1 MPKQNVA
8 VPSNFCLLDA
18 KCNQFEVAEKLDK
31 RNNALPMRTFR
42 HWLRLASLLI
52 SCAAICKPVMA
63 AEGLPAD
70 AHELKIGEA
79 APDFSLRGVDGKM
92 YSLANFKQARVLMVV
107 FLSNHCPYSHATETR
122 LLPFVAEMKGRGLA
136 VVAINP
142 NHPDAVRIDE
152 LGYSKY
158 SDSYEEMKVY
168 AKEKGFTFPYLYD
181 GETQATAKA
190 YGCLCT
196 PHVFLFDRDRKL
208 RYKGRFDNSRFF
220 DPKTVTT
227 RDTQNAVEA
236 LLAGKPVPVEVTTPM
251 GCSTK
256 WLSKLAENVRVD
268 EQWNHAPVSVET
280 INIEGI
286 KALARNDTKK
296 LRLFNVWATWCTP
309 CVREFPGLVSISRR
323 LGSRDFEL
331 ITISVDDPKE
341 QNKVEQFLQ
350 QQHATVSSQLRK
362 TLTAEGRKT
371 NNYLFTGA
379 DTEALLKGLDPEAP
393 GPVPHTVLVAPGG
406 KILYRQTGQLDAA
419 ELQTKVVEELGPYYD
434 K

>member
-1 MPKQNVA
+1 
-8 VPSNFCLLDA
+8 
-18 KCNQFEVAEKLDK
+18 
-31 RNNALPMRTFR
+31 MRTFL
-42 HWLRLASLLI
+42 HWLRVAYLLI
-52 SCAAICKPVMA
+52 SCAAIEHSLLA
-63 AEGLPAD
+63 AEGLPPD
-70 AHELKIGEA
+70 AHELKIGET

-92 YSLANFKQARVLMVV
+92 YSLANFKKAPVLMVV
-107 FLSNHCPYSHATETR
+107 FLSNHCPYSHAAETR

-142 NHPDAVRIDE
+142 NHPDAVRVDE

-158 SDSYEEMKVY
+158 SDSYDEMKIY

-208 RYKGRFDNSRFF
+208 RYKGRFDNSRFA

-236 LLAGKPVPVEVTTPM
+236 LLTGKAVPVEVTTPM

-256 WLSKLAENVRVD
+256 WLSKLAENARID
-268 EQWNHAPVSVET
+268 QQWNHAPVSVET
-280 INIEGI
+280 IDVDGI
-286 KALARNDTKK
+286 KNLARNDTKK
-296 LRLFNVWATWCTP
+296 LRLFNVWATWCGP
-309 CVREFPGLVSISRR
+309 CVKEFPGLVSLSRR

-331 ITISVDDPKE
+331 ITISVDEPKE
-341 QNKVEQFLQ
+341 QSKVQHFLE
-350 QQHATVSSQLRK
+350 QQHATLPAQLQK

-371 NNYLFTGA
+371 NHYLFTGA
-379 DTEALLKGLDPEAP
+379 DTEALLKALDPEAP
-393 GPVPHTVLVAPGG
+393 GPVPHTVLIAPGG
-406 KILYRQTGQLDAA
+406 KLLYRQTGQLDALA
-419 ELQTKVVEELGPYYD
+419 LQNKVVEELGPYYD